1 MKKLFFIAAL
11 GVAGMMS
18 ASETSNNICSSS
30 SSDNAVAFSLNL
42 NTVSL
47 VPTEREWV
55 TVTTGC
61 GKVFFLD
68 ANMYDSYEGLQEDSR
83 IFTDAQCGEGFGFNL
98 PY

>member
-11 GVAGMMS
+11 GVAGMMN

-30 SSDNAVAFSLNL
+30 LDNAVAFSLNL
-42 NTVSL
+42 NAVSL
-47 VPTEREWV
+47 VPSEREWV
-55 TVTTGC
+55 TVTAAC

-68 ANMYDSYEGLQEDSR
+68 ANMYSCYEELQEDSR
-83 IFTDAQCGEGFGFNL
+83 IFTDAQCGEGFGFDL